1 MNPIELILATNNI
14 HKLSEIRKTLPLSFN
29 LLTLKDADVL
39 EELPETTGTIP
50 GNAMQKAR
58 FTFQATG
65 KNCLADDS
73 GLLVEV
79 LDNQPGVDSA
89 FYAGLPRNDQ
99 KNIEKLL
106 FELKGKSN
114 RNARFVTV
122 LALILNGKEYV
133 FEGEVIGK
141 IAESESGKAG
151 FGYDPV
157 FIPNGYQQTFAEMEP
172 DQKNKISHRSNALK
186 KLVDFLANFHP

>member
-1 MNPIELILATNNI
+1 MNAFELVLATNNI
-14 HKLSEIRKTLPLSFN
+14 HKLTEIRKTLPLSFS
-29 LLTLKDADVL
+29 LLTLKDVGVL
-39 EELPETTGTIP
+39 EELPETTSTIH
-50 GNAMQKAR
+50 GNAIQKAR

>member
-1 MNPIELILATNNI
+1 MTAIELVLATNNI
-14 HKLSEIRKTLPLSFN
+14 HKLTEIRKTLPLSFN
-29 LLTLKDADVL
+29 LLTLKDAGVL
-39 EELPETTGTIP
+39 FELPETSGTIP

-58 FTFQATG
+58 VTFESTG

-99 KNIEKLL
+99 RNIEKLL
-106 FELKGKSN
+106 ENLIGKTN
-114 RNARFVTV
+114 RKARFITV
-122 LALILNGKEYV
+122 LALILDGKEYL
-133 FEGEVIGK
+133 FEGEIKGE
-141 IAESESGKAG
+141 IALSPSGNAG

-157 FIPNGYQQTFAEMEP
+157 FVPVGYQHTFADMDP
-172 DQKNKISHRSNALK
+172 DLKNKISHRANAIQKMMDFFSNFKA
-186 KLVDFLANFHP
+186 

>member
-1 MNPIELILATNNI
+1 MNAIELLLATNNI
-14 HKLSEIRKTLPLSFN
+14 HKLIEIRNTLPLSFN
-29 LLTLKDADVL
+29 LLTLKDAGVL

-50 GNAMQKAR
+50 GNALQKAR
-58 FTFQATG
+58 FTFNATS
-65 KNCLADDS
+65 KNSLADDS

-106 FELKGKSN
+106 FNLKGKSN
-114 RNARFVTV
+114 RRARFVTI
-122 LALILNGKEYV
+122 LALILEGKEYI
-133 FEGEVIGK
+133 FEGEVVGE
-141 IAESESGKAG
+141 IAQFPKGNAG

-157 FIPNGYQQTFAEMEP
+157 FIPSGYQQTFAEMSP
-172 DQKNKISHRSNALK
+172 NQKNEISHRSNALK
-186 KLVDFLANFHP
+186 KMVAFLTNFYA